1 MKTSILLPEDQKYFS
16 VQELRSKNLSQYE
29 IRQLASR
36 GQLKKLNKSHYE
48 NTAYHGEESD
58 YYCVSAYAP
67 NGVVCLL
74 SAAAYYKLTNYIP
87 DSIDVAIPRK
97 SKISTLPEWPRL
109 NVWYFTDERYSIGI
123 QRIQEGKNG
132 FPIYDIEKTIVD
144 IVFYRE
150 RVGIEETK
158 EILTT
163 YLKHMDRNLNQL
175 LDYSRAMKCEG
186 VLRQYLEV
194 LI

>member
-1 MKTSILLPEDQKYFS
+1 MNPSILLPIDQKYFS
-16 VQELRSKNLSQYE
+16 AQELRSRNLSQYE
-29 IRQLASR
+29 IRQLVAR

-67 NGVVCLL
+67 NGVICLL

-87 DSIDVAIPRK
+87 DSVDVAIPRK
-97 SKISTLPEWPRL
+97 SKISTLPKWPRL
-109 NVWYFTDERYSIGI
+109 SVCYFTDERYSLGI
-123 QRIQEGKNG
+123 RKVQDGKNG
-132 FPIYDIEKTIVD
+132 FQIYDMEKTVVD
-144 IVFYRE
+144 IVFYR
-150 RVGIEETK
+150 VKIGIEETK

-163 YLKHMDRNLNQL
+163 YLARKERNLNKL
-175 LDYSRAMKCEG
+175 LDYSRVMKCENT
-186 VLRQYLEV
+186 LRQYLEV

>member
-123 QRIQEGKNG
+123 RRIQEGKNG
-132 FPIYDIEKTIVD
+132 FQIYDIEKTIVD